1 MNKEQIITYIMTTPH
16 NTNWNILFEM
26 LGEGNW
32 DSLYEYVNTTPNNMN
47 RVILEQ
53 LLDSG
58 SGESDA
64 SGVARVGEARV
75 GIDYVGDRI

>member
-1 MNKEQIITYIMTTPH
+1 MEIEKIITYIMTTPH

-32 DSLYEYVNTTPNNMN
+32 DSLYEYINTTPSNTN
-47 RVILEQ
+47 RVILKQ
-53 LLDSG
+53 LLESG

-64 SGVARVGEARV
+64 PKVARVGEARV
-75 GIDYVGDRI
+75 GIDYVG